1 MVVTQIGLGDSETE
15 HTGDDPGEMGED
27 LQVAN
32 LGGECR
38 GCRGCRACRGCRD
51 CRASCMYV
59 YMYLV
64 CLLVY
69 MPSTEVFYPH
79 CVVGFPTLVVLAHVI
94 HSMAC
99 VVPRHIRV
107 FRDADGVSGHQS
119 VSCLCLCLFC
129 LLFSLHKLK

>member
-32 LGGECR
+32 LGGE
-38 GCRGCRACRGCRD
+38 CRGCRACRGCRD

-107 FRDADGVSGHQS
+107 FGTRAGFLGTGLFLAFV
-119 VSCLCLCLFC
+119 CLCLFC
-129 LLFSLHKLK
+129 LLFYLHKLK